1 LGIDVVIHSAT
12 KYLGGHSDILAGA
25 IMASQNHIDQIFK
38 TGINY
43 GANLSDLTVWLLDR
57 SIKTL
62 ALRVSQQN
70 KNAKKI
76 AKFLEK
82 HPAIDKVYYPG
93 LKSHSDYEVAKRQMK
108 GFGGMMSFELK
119 STIDAATFVQK
130 LKLIKPSMS
139 LAGVESTILSPTQ
152 TSHALLTVEE
162 RAKQGIKDQL
172 LRFSIG
178 IEDVHDL
185 IDDLTQALK

>member
-1 LGIDVVIHSAT
+1 
-12 KYLGGHSDILAGA
+12 
-25 IMASQNHIDQIFK
+25 
-38 TGINY
+38 
-43 GANLSDLTVWLLDR
+43 
-57 SIKTL
+57 
-62 ALRVSQQN
+62 
-70 KNAKKI
+70 
-76 AKFLEK
+76 
-82 HPAIDKVYYPG
+82 
-93 LKSHSDYEVAKRQMK
+93 
-108 GFGGMMSFELK
+108 
-119 STIDAATFVQK
+119 
-130 LKLIKPSMS
+130 MS